1 MATGSIQPHRVEAD
15 DVSFETDCVS
25 MDDIASLKPLLIRA
39 SAGTG
44 KTYQLTGRLLRILL
58 SGVSPDTVIAT
69 TFTRKAAGEIL
80 TRVLLSLAHAATDA
94 SEAALL
100 QLADQTGLPGL
111 TIEDC
116 VKLSHSLLRD
126 IHRLKIMTLDSLFSQ
141 LARSFSYEIG
151 VPPGW
156 RLTDEIEDVGMR
168 ESAVDAMLSD
178 LDHSDVMSIL
188 AQLGKGDTKR
198 SVRSEILRVVDEGYQ
213 VSRGCDASAW
223 DSLKVPSGP
232 SEASIREC
240 IQFLAEANVG
250 HKKADVY
257 LRRLAD
263 WIDLGQWDRVAAM
276 DLVANMPRLGINDDV
291 TYYSKVMPFE
301 IEKALRVASDGLKTH
316 LLGLLRAQTHATGHV
331 ISAYESQIVS
341 IKNAA
346 RAFSFDDI
354 AHRLADS
361 MSPISMGQIGNR
373 MDGSIDH
380 LLLDEFQDTSPVQW
394 NVLKPLAKSTARIA
408 DDANGSFFCV
418 GDTKQAIYGWR
429 GGVAEIFDQ
438 VSTQISGVEQRK
450 QNISFRSSPV
460 VIDAVNL
467 IFKNIDKHAAFAQQS
482 KGDTTNDS
490 VDAMRRAVSH
500 FASDFPTHQ
509 SAKSS
514 LPGYVT
520 IRSSNA
526 VGKDANSLK
535 FSHLKYAADRI
546 AESAK
551 SAPHHSIGVLT
562 RTNASLAWLI
572 QMLRIKGVD
581 VSQEGGNPLVD
592 SPAVELVLSALMMP
606 EHPGDKRWA
615 FHVASGPLA
624 PWLNLTQFENA
635 KPAADR
641 LRRMIEDDG
650 LAKVV
655 EEIAA
660 QIIPCCD
667 EGDASRLRQLVYL
680 AQQYEANRGSR
691 ISDFVNVV
699 QQKRVEK
706 PRPAQVRVMT
716 VHQAKGLEFD
726 IVVLPELDGE
736 LVRPLSGTIG
746 LREAI
751 DEPPVGLLRYVGQS
765 AWPMLP
771 QVWQRC
777 FSDQVEAKYTESL
790 CLLYVALTRAR
801 QWLDVIVQPA
811 RHPQPTS
818 RTAASLLYHAVSC
831 ECDATVPDQLWYE
844 SGNANWFAMPKKRDR
859 DEYEKP

>member
-1 MATGSIQPHRVEAD
+1 MATGSSRPPKAVLL
-15 DVSFETDCVS
+15 ETDAVS
-25 MDDIASLKPLLIRA
+25 MDDIASMKPLLIRA

-58 SGVSPDTVIAT
+58 SGAAPDTVIAT

-94 SEAALL
+94 TEEARLKLSE
-100 QLADQTGLPGL
+100 QTGLPEL
-111 TIEDC
+111 TTEDC

-156 RLTDEIEDVGMR
+156 RLTDEIEDIAMR

-178 LDHSDVMSIL
+178 LNHTDLMSIL
-188 AQLGKGDTKR
+188 AQLGKGDAKR

-213 VSRGCDASAW
+213 VSRGCAASAW
-223 DSLKVPSGP
+223 DSLKVPRGP
-232 SEASIREC
+232 SEESMHEC
-240 IQFLAEANVG
+240 IKNLSGADVG
-250 HKKADVY
+250 HKKANEY
-257 LRRLAD
+257 LGRLGE
-263 WIDLGQWDRVAAM
+263 WIDLGLWDRVAEM
-276 DLVANMPRLGINDDV
+276 DLVANMPRLNPNDEV
-291 TYYSKVMPFE
+291 TYYKKVMPDE
-301 IEKALRVASDGLKTH
+301 IKYALRVASDGLKTH
-316 LLGLLRAQTHATGHV
+316 LLGLLRAQTQATGHV

-341 IKNAA
+341 IKNSA

-354 AHRLADS
+354 AHRLAES
-361 MSPISMGQIGNR
+361 MSPISMGQVGNR
-373 MDGSIDH
+373 MDGAINH

-394 NVLKPLAKSTARIA
+394 NVLKPMAKSTARIS
-408 DDANGSFFCV
+408 DDADGSFFCV

-438 VSTQISGVEQRK
+438 VCSQINGVEQRK
-450 QNISFRSSPV
+450 QNTSFRSSPI

-467 IFKNIDKHAAFAQQS
+467 IFKNIDRHADFSQQS
-482 KGDTTNDS
+482 ERETTNDS

-509 SAKSS
+509 SAKSA

-526 VGKDANSLK
+526 VGKDSGSRK
-535 FSHLKYAADRI
+535 FTHLKYVADQI

-551 SAPHHSIGVLT
+551 AAPQHSIGVLT
-562 RTNASLAWLI
+562 RTNASVAWLI
-572 QMLRIKGVD
+572 QMLRIAGVD

-615 FHVASGPLA
+615 FHVANSPLA
-624 PWLNLTQFENA
+624 AWLHLTHFDDA
-635 KPAADR
+635 KPTADR

-650 LAKVV
+650 IGRVV

-660 QIIPCCD
+660 QIIPYCD

-691 ISDFVNVV
+691 VSDFVNVV

-751 DEPPVGLLRYVGQS
+751 DEPPIGLLRYIGQS

-777 FSDQVEAKYTESL
+777 FGDQVEAKYTESL

-801 QWLDVIVQPA
+801 QWLSVIVQPA

-818 RTAASLLYHAVSC
+818 KTAASLLYHAVSC

-844 SGNANWFAMPKKRDR
+844 SGDANWFAMLEKRDL
-859 DEYEKP
+859 DEYKRP